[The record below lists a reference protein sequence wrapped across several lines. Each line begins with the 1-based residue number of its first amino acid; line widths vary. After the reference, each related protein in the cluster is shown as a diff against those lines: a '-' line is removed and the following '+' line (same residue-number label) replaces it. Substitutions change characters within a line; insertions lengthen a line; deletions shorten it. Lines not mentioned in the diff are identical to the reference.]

1 MDVIITSEAKE
12 APPDSRLMR
21 SMGFINDTDAGP
33 AVVVRLNHPMTLPV
47 YLKVHNY
54 LHHPREGPPMVLL
67 SGVNGAR
74 TLSETLINY
83 THNSSHVLPMFDDGG
98 SSRVLR
104 ERLGMPPPGDL
115 RNRLISLS
123 DMSMSG
129 NPEVSRLFR
138 TRLPR
143 DQSPGQLQ
151 DLLYGFLSEEHPQ
164 MERIGRPYR
173 RIIIN
178 HLTRFNR
185 RKPED
190 FDLRGGSI
198 GNFVIAGAYLSVG
211 DLEAVIFEF
220 SALAAARGKVFPVC
234 RERDLHLKAELAD
247 GTALVGQSRITNEDH
262 APIKRLSIVTIDGE
276 EQLEARPRL
285 NPAAEAAINRTALIA
300 YSMSS
305 FYTSL
310 ISNLLVDGIGQV
322 IRRTKRP
329 KVLVANLMQD
339 HETRGMTV
347 SMMLEEMLATL
358 RQSDPSPGEMR
369 DYVHYALVG
378 DHGESEAEKRIPV
391 DLKKIRGLGV
401 EPIVLPLEKAPGK
414 HKPDLVAAVLLSLC

>member
-1 MDVIITSEAKE
+1 MEPLDDI
-12 APPDSRLMR
+12 PR
-21 SMGFINDTDAGP
+21 GP
-33 AVVVRLNHPMTLPV
+33 EVTVRLNHPLTLPV

-54 LHHPREGPPMVLL
+54 VHHPREGPPLVLL
-67 SGVNGAR
+67 SGGNGAR
-74 TLSETLINY
+74 TLSETLIRY
-83 THNSSHVLPMFDDGG
+83 THNSAHVLPMFDDGG
-98 SSRVLR
+98 SSRILR

-123 DMSMSG
+123 DMTMSG

-138 TRLPR
+138 TRLPADR
-143 DQSPGQLQ
+143 AHRELQ
-151 DLLYGFLSEEHPQ
+151 EMLYEFLSEDHPQ
-164 MERIGRPYR
+164 MARIERPYR

-220 SALAAARGKVFPVC
+220 SALAAARGQVYPVT
-234 RERDLHLKAELAD
+234 RDGHLHLQAD
-247 GTALVGQSRITNEDH
+247 LEDGSTMLGQSRITNEDH
-262 APIKRLSIVTIDGE
+262 APIRKLSIVRVDDR
-276 EQLEARPRL
+276 EARVACPRL
-285 NPAAEAAINRTALIA
+285 NPAARAAIGRTALIG

-310 ISNLLVDGIGQV
+310 ISNLLVDGMGQA
-322 IRRTKRP
+322 IRLAKRP

-339 HETRGMTV
+339 HETPGMTV
-347 SMMLEEMLATL
+347 SRMLEEMLAAM
-358 RQSDPSPGEMR
+358 RQSDDEPGQMR

-378 DHGESEAEKRIPV
+378 AHGDSDAGGRVPV
-391 DLKKIRGLGV
+391 DLANIRRLGV
-401 EPIVLPLEKAPGK
+401 EPIELPLEASPGK
-414 HKPDLVAAVLLSLC
+414 HDPDLVAAVLLSLC

>member
-1 MDVIITSEAKE
+1 MRGIGDHRIMSR
-12 APPDSRLMR
+12 PDDIQR
-21 SMGFINDTDAGP
+21 GP
-33 AVVVRLNHPMTLPV
+33 ETQVRLNHPMNLPV

-54 LHHPREGPPMVLL
+54 MHHPREGPPVVLL
-67 SGVNGAR
+67 SGGNGAR
-74 TLSETLINY
+74 ALSETLIHY
-83 THNSSHVLPMFDDGG
+83 THNSAHVLPMFDDGG
-98 SSRVLR
+98 SSRILR

-123 DMSMSG
+123 DLSMSG

-143 DQSPGQLQ
+143 EGTPRELQ
-151 DLLYGFLSEEHPQ
+151 DLLYEFLLDDHPQ
-164 MERIGRPYR
+164 MERIERPYR

-185 RKPED
+185 RKPAD

-220 SALAAARGKVFPVC
+220 SALAAARGQVFPVC
-234 RERDLHLKAELAD
+234 RGGDYHLSAELAD
-247 GTALVGQSRITNEDH
+247 GTVLVGQSRITNEAH
-262 APIKRLSIVTIDGE
+262 AAIRRLAIVERMGE
-276 EQLEARPRL
+276 EWVEVRPKL
-285 NPAAEAAINRTALIA
+285 NPAAAAAIGRTALIG

-310 ISNLLVDGIGQV
+310 ISNLLVQGVGRC
-322 IRRTKRP
+322 IRRARRP

-339 HETRGMTV
+339 HETQGMTV
-347 SMMLEEMLATL
+347 SGMLRELLAAV
-358 RQSDPSPGEMR
+358 RESDSAPGQMC

-378 DHGESEAEKRIPV
+378 DHGDSDAGGRVPV
-391 DLKKIRGLGV
+391 DLKEIRALGV
-401 EPIVLPLEKAPGK
+401 EPIMLPLEQSPGK
-414 HKPDLVAAVLLSLC
+414 HDPDLVTAALLSLC